1 MAFSHISRLLG
12 RESDYRFSRVTAN
25 DHSAGLWIT
34 TILSIIYA
42 LLVFAVRIGYTKRRA
57 HAIDDVVAAL
67 AHIIGLGMWGVLFK
81 SLGNGLGKSYR
92 VLDDAEIS
100 QVQKSFFAS
109 RILLYIALTLS
120 KGSILILIPTVFS
133 RNTAISYIANGTAAM
148 LAVWCLIGVIATPVV
163 CSTEVIIPK
172 PGIGHCTNFIP
183 WLQVLTVGDIVTEV
197 VIIMLPMVGL
207 YKTFMNFA
215 DKATVMLAFS
225 TRIPNIAFSLMYLF
239 AYSEFVN
246 NAYPA
251 IKIVAT
257 VSWQSVLLSYNLMSA
272 TTPLLKGFTAGLTS
286 SGLSLDY
293 ARDPTTGGF
302 TGVQGSFELA
312 SIAQSRSRSK
322 SRAPIREAASQA
334 QNAPFQEDPELR
346 AKMTEH
352 KSKQGTK
359 CFHDESA
366 SMASHDSRQ
375 IMIKQDWE
383 ISENY
388 E

>member
-1 MAFSHISRLLG
+1 
-12 RESDYRFSRVTAN
+12 
-25 DHSAGLWIT
+25 
-34 TILSIIYA
+34 
-42 LLVFAVRIGYTKRRA
+42 
-57 HAIDDVVAAL
+57 
-67 AHIIGLGMWGVLFK
+67 
-81 SLGNGLGKSYR
+81 
-92 VLDDAEIS
+92 
-100 QVQKSFFAS
+100 
-109 RILLYIALTLS
+109 
-120 KGSILILIPTVFS
+120 
-133 RNTAISYIANGTAAM
+133 
-148 LAVWCLIGVIATPVV
+148 
-163 CSTEVIIPK
+163 
-172 PGIGHCTNFIP
+172 
-183 WLQVLTVGDIVTEV
+183 
-197 VIIMLPMVGL
+197 
-207 YKTFMNFA
+207 
-215 DKATVMLAFS
+215 
-225 TRIPNIAFSLMYLF
+225 MYLF